1 MAISPNEVSAAT
13 ELVPVSG
20 RVIRV
25 LLRGPLVSNW
35 VRLFISAQRNTP
47 HTQDVSTPPDDSNV
61 IHAAG
66 GILWRT
72 SATGRELKIIRRT
85 RYGLEWALPKGKVDS
100 GESWTTAALREVAEE
115 TGCTARIG
123 LYGGGQVYLVQGV
136 PKVVLYWNMEL
147 ISEGPVAD
155 TTEVVETRWV
165 SAREASSLLTHT
177 SERALLPRGSGFSA

>member
-1 MAISPNEVSAAT
+1 MSLI
-13 ELVPVSG
+13 G
-20 RVIRV
+20 
-25 LLRGPLVSNW
+25 
-35 VRLFISAQRNTP
+35 LFGSCYEDNSFLIGFDFLFPRSEIPP

-123 LYGGGQVYLVQGV
+123 LYGGSQVYLVQGV

-155 TTEVVETRWV
+155 TKEVVETRWV